1 MHVLNEE
8 TRPDALETTKHYLR
22 SLETTVTGNQLV
34 MPNPIPVKVIRLPQ
48 VEEKVGLSRA
58 SIWRLVAAGH
68 IPKPI
73 KISAR
78 ASGWIESEIDEFIQ
92 RRAESRNLQS

>member
-1 MHVLNEE
+1 ML
-8 TRPDALETTKHYLR
+8 LEAGLAWTYIGLHR
-22 SLETTVTGNQLV
+22 
-34 MPNPIPVKVIRLPQ
+34 NPSQEITVKVIRLPQ

-58 SIWRLVAAGH
+58 SIWRLIAAGH
-68 IPKPI
+68 LPKPI